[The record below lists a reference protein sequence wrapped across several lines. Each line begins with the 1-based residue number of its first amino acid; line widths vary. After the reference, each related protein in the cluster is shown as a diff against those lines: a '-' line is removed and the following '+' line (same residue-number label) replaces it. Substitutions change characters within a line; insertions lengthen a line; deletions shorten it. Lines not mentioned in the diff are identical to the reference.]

1 MNEFLRARVR
11 PAAMAVAL
19 AAVGSAAASAQSN
32 SVPPP
37 SFGSPPS
44 GAIPILFNDHHVYAK
59 PDKLVKRDRVLAA
72 IVRNGTILI
81 PLRSMFEQTGATV
94 SYDPKT
100 KTVDAATP
108 GADVRVTVGKPTVTV
123 NGVERPLDVPP
134 EIDGGI
140 VLVPVRVIAEG
151 LGAYVQWVY
160 EKRVVVVRYN
170 AAPPPTPVPTVAPTE
185 APTAAP
191 TAVPT
196 VAPAPKATP
205 FYDRFVSADFA
216 IQPKI
221 SNELSP
227 GNTGNSSYKVK
238 GAAEFPLFGQT
249 WMLEG
254 NYRAF
259 RYPHGANVPYG
270 GCVVTAAGGGCNTV
284 VGNDPI
290 YQIGVCPAADE
301 GCVTAVG
308 YQLTQAFNGLGQAY
322 VPGFEARESDFD
334 AHLGWR
340 VAEPRIYVGIG
351 GFFKNY
357 KYLAYPNLSG
367 FGFGLQKLPDLNEP
381 LSLYGSVWYYPS
393 VSGKYTFPTSVLLGP
408 LSAEQI
414 TLSYSW
420 LTYEVGGTFNF
431 GKTGAFLD
439 AGFLGERARAKENA
453 PTDTT
458 ITAPYVGLGYHFK

>member
-1 MNEFLRARVR
+1 MNQFLRARVR

-19 AAVGSAAASAQSN
+19 AAVGSAAAASAQSN
-32 SVPPP
+32 GVPPP

-44 GAIPILFNDHHVYAK
+44 GPIPILFNDHHVYAK

-100 KTVDAATP
+100 KTVDAAKP
-108 GADVRVTVGKPTVTV
+108 GADVRVTVGKPKVTID
-123 NGVERPLDVPP
+123 GEERPLDVPP

-160 EKRVVVVRYN
+160 EKRVVVVRLL
-170 AAPPPTPVPTVAPTE
+170 PTPVPTVAPTE

-227 GNTGNSSYKVK
+227 GNTK
-238 GAAEFPLFGQT
+238 
-249 WMLEG
+249 
-254 NYRAF
+254 
-259 RYPHGANVPYG
+259 
-270 GCVVTAAGGGCNTV
+270 
-284 VGNDPI
+284 
-290 YQIGVCPAADE
+290 
-301 GCVTAVG
+301 
-308 YQLTQAFNGLGQAY
+308 
-322 VPGFEARESDFD
+322 
-334 AHLGWR
+334 
-340 VAEPRIYVGIG
+340 
-351 GFFKNY
+351 
-357 KYLAYPNLSG
+357 
-367 FGFGLQKLPDLNEP
+367 
-381 LSLYGSVWYYPS
+381 
-393 VSGKYTFPTSVLLGP
+393 
-408 LSAEQI
+408 
-414 TLSYSW
+414 
-420 LTYEVGGTFNF
+420 
-431 GKTGAFLD
+431 
-439 AGFLGERARAKENA
+439 
-453 PTDTT
+453 
-458 ITAPYVGLGYHFK
+458 